1 MDQWAFFDEV
11 KAGTVRN
18 AYLFYGPEAYIRKS
32 ALTTLQKKLL
42 TPGLEDMNCTFMQ
55 NPTAQQIVENC
66 ETLPMLGDWRLVIV
80 QGLALLES
88 GKAKDEAQE
97 SKTLVDYIGRV
108 PPSTCLVFECE
119 APDKRKKLCQTLM
132 KLPGAVSGKTSGMVF
147 SISRGMS
154 GVSKQI

>member
-1 MDQWAFFDEV
+1 
-11 KAGTVRN
+11 
-18 AYLFYGPEAYIRKS
+18 
-32 ALTTLQKKLL
+32 
-42 TPGLEDMNCTFMQ
+42 MNCTFMQ

-88 GKAKDEAQE
+88 GKTKDEAQE

-132 KLPGAVSGKTSGMVF
+132 KLPGAVSFDALSDARLT
-147 SISRGMS
+147 
-154 GVSKQI
+154 Q